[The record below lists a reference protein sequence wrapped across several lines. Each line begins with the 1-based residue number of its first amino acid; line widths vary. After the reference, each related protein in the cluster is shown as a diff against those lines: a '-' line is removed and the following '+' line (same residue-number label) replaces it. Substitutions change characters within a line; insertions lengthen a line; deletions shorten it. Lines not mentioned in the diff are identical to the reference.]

1 MYWPVELGRYVLK
14 SGWVTA
20 YTYGM
25 EFISKG
31 GVKIWHLWWDES
43 IWYFLHW
50 KKWIWFSPW
59 WWAQP
64 WWLTLYLH
72 VSCSARFIGDDETQQ
87 RYTFRLLWVLW
98 LHGEHREDLNLY
110 SDMENQTI
118 ICFAL
123 IFAGRNGGRSARRNR
138 EKIVEFIFVTSEEG
152 TLFDIDRRSLVCL
165 SLNDDSENNVLKG
178 IQNWSC

>member
-1 MYWPVELGRYVLK
+1 MYWPVELGRCVLK

-72 VSCSARFIGDDETQQ
+72 VSCSTRFIGDDETQQ
-87 RYTFRLLWVLW
+87 RYTDILFVFF
-98 LHGEHREDLNLY
+98 EYFDCT
-110 SDMENQTI
+110 ENIVRIWICIVTWKI
-118 ICFAL
+118 KPFSICFAL
-123 IFAGRNGGRSARRNR
+123 VFAGRSARRNR
-138 EKIVEFIFVTSEEG
+138 EKIVEFILWLRKKELCL
-152 TLFDIDRRSLVCL
+152 TLIGEV
-165 SLNDDSENNVLKG
+165 
-178 IQNWSC
+178 